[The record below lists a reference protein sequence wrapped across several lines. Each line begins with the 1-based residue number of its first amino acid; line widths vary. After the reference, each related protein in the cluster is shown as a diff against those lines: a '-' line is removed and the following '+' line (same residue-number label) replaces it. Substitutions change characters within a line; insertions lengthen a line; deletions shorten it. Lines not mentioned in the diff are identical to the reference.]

1 MEAEDA
7 HILQEKCFRYCAKP
21 HDIPATQVEQQLRQ
35 DKEDAEEAED
45 ARVAQAEIDAA
56 TPRRRAP
63 QVHFCPNKERSL
75 IVIHYCRLVSGAPSH
90 RPTEAWQQGLGF
102 TLKPKPKT
110 LNQQPR

>member
-7 HILQEKCFRYCAKP
+7 HVVQGNCFRYRAKP

-56 TPRRRAP
+56 TPRRRPP
-63 QVHFCPNKERSL
+63 QVHLCPNKAFSDSHS
-75 IVIHYCRLVSGAPSH
+75 ISQISFQCSVAPAKQKRGSSH
-90 RPTEAWQQGLGF
+90 AECQGRAGMLGV
-102 TLKPKPKT
+102 
-110 LNQQPR
+110 